1 MHEKAPST
9 KYRNGVPIYNSVKA
23 RMSCCISDKRIF
35 NTNSIFEVQASC
47 YVPNTSLF
55 YHKYNTRCVLNGLQT
70 VPIPTELAAL
80 DLLSDTPDSSGF
92 SMLPAVSFG
101 KLTTLAFPMTSV
113 IPHHLI
119 IKICFL
125 DPAGKSHAGI
135 HYACASAIHCSLD
148 ILFPPDAHYNTL
160 LELWQCI
167 PNLVLK
173 LWGTYVQEHS

>member
-1 MHEKAPST
+1 MHITWYVITKHWITPAVWVWVCYKGCAPYYMPYQVTAYLKCKLPST
-9 KYRNGVPIYNSVKA
+9 
-23 RMSCCISDKRIF
+23 
-35 NTNSIFEVQASC
+35 
-47 YVPNTSLF
+47 SL
-55 YHKYNTRCVLNGLQT
+55 
-70 VPIPTELAAL
+70 
-80 DLLSDTPDSSGF
+80 F

-101 KLTTLAFPMTSV
+101 KLTTLAFPQTSV
-113 IPHHLI
+113 FPHHLI
-119 IKICFL
+119 LKICFL

-173 LWGTYVQEHS
+173 LWGTYVQEHSWNNIVWINFLL